1 MSITV
6 SRTIPG
12 VAFAAAL
19 MATTSACVTDPV
31 TGERKIS
38 KAAIGGAIG
47 AVGGYFAGD
56 LIGGRR
62 DRTERIVGAGIGAIA
77 GGAVGAYLDKQERER
92 RERPDGTG
100 IEVGRHSDDIIL
112 HMHSA
117 ITFAFD
123 SYHLP
128 PPHQHTL
135 NHVPHQQPPY
145 P

>member
-62 DRTERIVGAGIGAIA
+62 DRTERIFGAGIGAIA
-77 GGAVGAYLDKQERER
+77 GGAVGAYMDKQERKLR
-92 RERPDGTG
+92 ARSAGTG
-100 IEVGRHSDDIIL
+100 GEVVRQGEGS
-112 HMHSA
+112 
-117 ITFAFD
+117 
-123 SYHLP
+123 HLNM
-128 PPHQHTL
+128 QL
-135 NHVPHQQPPY
+135 REW
-145 P
+145 

>member
-1 MSITV
+1 MSMSVSKRIT
-6 SRTIPG
+6 G

-62 DRTERIVGAGIGAIA
+62 DRTERIVGPGIGANG
-77 GGAVGAYLDKQERER
+77 GGADGAYVDKPESQHP
-92 RERPDGTG
+92 ERPNGT
-100 IEVGRHSDDIIL
+100 
-112 HMHSA
+112 
-117 ITFAFD
+117 
-123 SYHLP
+123 
-128 PPHQHTL
+128 
-135 NHVPHQQPPY
+135 HVTT
-145 P
+145 

>member
-77 GGAVGAYLDKQERER
+77 GGAGGAYTDKQERELC
-92 RERPDGTG
+92 EPTADPG
-100 IEVGRHSDDIIL
+100 VGRVWRGEIGRPVGRARGGWAGL
-112 HMHSA
+112 RM
-117 ITFAFD
+117 
-123 SYHLP
+123 
-128 PPHQHTL
+128 
-135 NHVPHQQPPY
+135 VG
-145 P
+145 